1 MSVAGE
7 HLRTNKFSSCIVV
20 FLMLLCSTIGMI
32 NVDNAA
38 ASESGD
44 LSITGTVPTE
54 FSYIP
59 AYEGTFFE
67 VEVTNLDSSPS
78 NPRTISWYVCM
89 GEQVNNIC
97 ISQSIDDGKIQI
109 PFMGIGETNQFVSQ
123 QGFYP
128 NGINQTI
135 TVVYQFDEF
144 DFNPSN
150 DIVNFKLNSTLEYTD
165 FRIEKNEDILSG
177 LSNLANYD
185 GVDLLSNNTMY
196 NFTFSGFA
204 NLCTNCNMNATLG
217 WQLWNSNQSELIS
230 ENYEYTENF
239 PKYSF
244 YKSFQMNLP
253 TFEHDEDGQF
263 TLLYGIFNST
273 GNPFGDL
280 NPDNN
285 INSLAIIINTEL
297 DLSIDNL
304 YPSHNPSEQDY
315 LFGQDMVSVSISNN
329 GNSTAHNFNLDLLIS
344 SDGINYI
351 SQSCLIIKMS
361 PGQQRTCVFD
371 MPIHGNSLE
380 IQAVLPTSINNN
392 YDVNEFDNTIQEITN
407 VVVAQLSTAITI
419 TEEKEWYTDNE
430 IISIYADINPYS
442 ASPVN
447 FSWWY
452 AGIVNIG
459 YGQEIDIYTGDYG
472 LGSHNFKL
480 IVSDAVG
487 NTESIYFSIL
497 VYSEISIQNFPYYE
511 ASATSPSNT
520 VVIEHGFSLPVVG
533 EDYNIGGA
541 RTPLMLYQFDL
552 IDTSTNQS
560 IFDGQNW
567 LDVELDLYES
577 LPNNVDFST
586 LDFRKLDS
594 LNDLSWEYLNP
605 DNYGYLNQTNMY
617 IRLYEPTTFLV
628 IGNIG
633 EPNIEAL
640 NFSVDLISSGN
651 FELNWDPHGDIES
664 DYILGWNIHQ
674 RIVPDFGGT
683 IFQSPKQ
690 DYNELVWNDLV
701 LDSFRTFV
709 PLSESVWQDLITV
722 PDGFCS
728 SYAIIPVDRTG
739 QTYNHLANVSMENG
753 TATFVC
759 GDSNP
764 PSTSVI
770 NMQNNWKFTND
781 TSCYDILKDWNL
793 CYEVTISWIWPE
805 GEVDE
810 TWNLYRVEQNP
821 NGMDLA
827 LLQPILS
834 GISYVAGESFQFTQ
848 NGIDDETI
856 RPMKTY
862 YYVLTPV
869 DQYGNERTVAIYPSA
884 NVERVHIENDWW
896 AYNQHVIP
904 EPEPEPEPPLNSEWL
919 GNFSDSL
926 DQQEFQTAGIVTLV
940 TLCLGVIMLA
950 FISKRLKRLKRV
962 IGARNRRLAANSMA
976 DEFDEFFE

>member
-1 MSVAGE
+1 MEVAGE
-7 HLRTNKFSSCIVV
+7 HLRTKKFSSVIVV
-20 FLMLLCSTIGMI
+20 FVMLLSSMVGVMS
-32 NVDNAA
+32 VDNVA
-38 ASESGD
+38 ASTSGN
-44 LSITGTVPTE
+44 LSIAGTNPSE

-59 AYEGTFFE
+59 AYEPTFFE
-67 VEVTNLDSSPS
+67 VEVTNLDSNPS
-78 NPRTISWYVCM
+78 EPRTISWYVCI
-89 GEQVNNIC
+89 GEEVTNIC
-97 ISQSIDDGKIQI
+97 ISQSIDDGDIDI
-109 PFMGIGETNQFVSQ
+109 PVMGIGETNHFASQ
-123 QGFYP
+123 SGFYP

-150 DIVNFKLNSTLEYTD
+150 DVINFKLNSTLEYTD
-165 FRIEKNEDILSG
+165 FRIETNDNIISSV
-177 LSNLANYD
+177 SNLANYN
-185 GVDLLSNNTMY
+185 GVDLLSNNTAY

-204 NLCTNCNMNATLG
+204 NLCASCNLNATLG
-217 WQLWNSNQSELIS
+217 WQLWNSNQSEMITEL
-230 ENYEYTENF
+230 YEFTENF
-239 PKYSF
+239 PKFSF
-244 YKSFQMNLP
+244 YKSFDMTLP
-253 TFEHDEDGQF
+253 TFQHDTDGEYV
-263 TLLYGIFNST
+263 LLYGIFNST
-273 GNPFGDL
+273 GNPFNDL
-280 NPDNN
+280 NPSNN
-285 INSLAIIINTEL
+285 VNSITVIIDTEL

-315 LFGQDMVSVSISNN
+315 LYGQDMVSVMISNN
-329 GNSTAHNFNLDLLIS
+329 GNTTATNFNLDLLLTD
-344 SDGINYI
+344 DGVNYI
-351 SQSCLIIKMS
+351 SQSCQIASLA
-361 PGQQRTCVFD
+361 PNQQRTCVFD
-371 MPIHGNSLE
+371 MPIHGNSIE
-380 IQAVLPTSINNN
+380 IQAVLPTFINNN
-392 YDVNEFDNTIQEITN
+392 FDSNELDNVIEEIAD
-407 VVVAQLSTAITI
+407 VVVAQLASSISI
-419 TEEKEWYTDNE
+419 SEEKEWYTDNE
-430 IISIYADINPYS
+430 IITVSAEINPFS

-452 AGIVNIG
+452 SGIVNIDF
-459 YGQEIDIYTGDYG
+459 GQQIDINTADYG
-472 LGSHNFKL
+472 LGSHTFKL
-480 IVSDAVG
+480 VTSDSLG
-487 NTESIYFSIL
+487 NSEIIYFSIL
-497 VYSEISIQNFPYYE
+497 VFSEISIQNYPFYE

-520 VVIEHGFSLPVVG
+520 VEIEHAFTLPTIG
-533 EDYNIGGA
+533 ENYNIGGN
-541 RTPLMLYQFDL
+541 RIPLMLYQFDL
-552 IDTSTNQS
+552 IDTINDQS

-567 LDVELDLYES
+567 LDVELNLYES
-577 LPNNVDFST
+577 LPNTVDFST
-586 LDFRKLDS
+586 IDLRKLDS
-594 LNDLSWEYLNP
+594 VNDLDWEYFNAE
-605 DNYGYLNQTNMY
+605 NYGYQNQTSMY
-617 IRLYEPTTFLV
+617 ARLYEPTTILV
-628 IGNIG
+628 IGEIG
-633 EPNIEAL
+633 EPVIEAV
-640 NFSVDLISSGN
+640 NFSVELISSGN
-651 FELNWDPHGDIES
+651 FELNWEPYGDTDS

-674 RIVPDFGGT
+674 RIVPEFGGT
-683 IFQSPKQ
+683 IFQSPQQ
-690 DYNELVWNDLV
+690 DYNELVWEDLV

-709 PLSESVWQDLITV
+709 PLSETSWQDLLTV

-739 QTYNHLANVSMENG
+739 QTYNHLANVSMDNG

-764 PSTSVI
+764 PSTSII
-770 NMQNNWKFTND
+770 NMQNSWRFTND
-781 TSCYDILKDWNL
+781 TACYDILKDWNL

-848 NGIDDETI
+848 NGIDDDTI

-862 YYVLTPV
+862 YYILTPT

>member
-7 HLRTNKFSSCIVV
+7 HLRTNKFSSVIVV
-20 FLMLLCSTIGMI
+20 LVMLLSSTLGLI
-32 NVDNAA
+32 NLDNAA
-38 ASESGD
+38 ASTSGN
-44 LSITGTVPTE
+44 LSITGTSPAE

-59 AYEGTFFE
+59 GYEPTYFE
-67 VEVTNLDSSPS
+67 VEVTNLDSNPS
-78 NPRTISWYVCM
+78 EPRTISWYVCI
-89 GEQVNNIC
+89 GEQVTNVC
-97 ISQSIDDGKIQI
+97 ISQNIDDGDIEV
-109 PFMGIGETNQFVSQ
+109 PFMAVGETNQFVSQ
-123 QGFYP
+123 RGFYP

-150 DIVNFKLNSTLEYTD
+150 DVINFKLNSTLEYTD
-165 FRIEKNEDILSG
+165 FKIETDDNIISSV
-177 LSNLANYD
+177 SNLANYD
-185 GVDLLSNNTMY
+185 GVDLLSNNTAY
-196 NFTFSGFA
+196 NFTFNAFA
-204 NLCTNCNMNATLG
+204 NLCAGCNLNATLG
-217 WQLWNSNQSELIS
+217 WQLWNHNESEMIS
-230 ENYEYTENF
+230 EYYEFTENF
-239 PKYSF
+239 PKFSF
-244 YKSFQMNLP
+244 YKSFQMQLP
-253 TFEHDEDGQF
+253 TFQHNEDGDF
-263 TLLYGIFNST
+263 VLHYGIFNST
-273 GNPFGDL
+273 GTPFSDL
-280 NPDNN
+280 NSQNN
-285 INSLAIIINTEL
+285 INSIAIVINTEL

-304 YPSHNPSEQDY
+304 YPSHNPSQADY
-315 LFGQDMVSVSISNN
+315 LFGQDMVSVSITNN
-329 GNSTAHNFNLDLLIS
+329 GNTTATGFSLDLLVS
-344 SDGINYI
+344 SDGVNYV
-351 SQSCLIIKMS
+351 SQSCYIVALI
-361 PGQQRTCVFD
+361 PNQQRTCVFD
-371 MPIHGNSLE
+371 MPIHGDSLD

-392 YDVNEFDNTIQEITN
+392 YDVNELDNILQETAN
-407 VVVAQLSTAITI
+407 VVVAQLSATI
-419 TEEKEWYTDNE
+419 SISEEKEWYTDNE
-430 IISIYADINPYS
+430 IISISAGINPYS
-442 ASPVN
+442 AGPVN

-452 AGIVNIG
+452 SGIVNID
-459 YGQEIDIYTGDYG
+459 YGQEIDLYTGDYG

-480 IVSDAVG
+480 VVSDAVG
-487 NTESIYFSIL
+487 NSETIYFSIL
-497 VYSEISIQNFPYYE
+497 VYSEISIENYPYYA

-520 VVIEHGFSLPVVG
+520 VEIEHAFTLPTIR
-533 EDYNIGGA
+533 EDYNIGGD
-541 RTPLMLYQFDL
+541 RIPLMLYEFDL
-552 IDTSTNQS
+552 VDTTNDQS

-567 LDVELDLYES
+567 LDVELNLYES
-577 LPNNVDFST
+577 LPNNVDFTSI
-586 LDFRKLDS
+586 DFRKLSS
-594 LNDLSWEYLNP
+594 LNDLEWEYFNSE
-605 DNYGYLNQTNMY
+605 NYGYLNQTSMFVR
-617 IRLYEPTTFLV
+617 IYEPTTILV
-628 IGNIG
+628 IGDIG

-640 NFSVDLISSGN
+640 NFSVELISSGN
-651 FELNWDPHGDIES
+651 FELNWDPYGDFES

-683 IFQSPKQ
+683 IFQSPQQ

-770 NMQNNWKFTND
+770 NMQNNWRFTND
-781 TSCYDILKDWNL
+781 TACYDILKDWNL
-793 CYEVTISWIWPE
+793 CYEVTISWIWPD
-805 GEVDE
+805 GEEDE
-810 TWNLYRVEQNP
+810 TWNLYRLEQNP

-834 GISYVAGESFQFTQ
+834 EISYVPGESFQFSQ
-848 NGIDDETI
+848 NGIDDDSI

-904 EPEPEPEPPLNSEWL
+904 EPEPEPEPPLNNEWL

-926 DQQEFQTAGIVTLV
+926 DQQEFQTAGIVTLI
-940 TLCLGVIMLA
+940 TLCFGVIMLA

-962 IGARNRRLAANSMA
+962 ISARNRRLAANSMA
-976 DEFDEFFE
+976 SEFDEFFE

>member
-1 MSVAGE
+1 MEVAGE
-7 HLRTNKFSSCIVV
+7 HLRTRKFSSVIVV
-20 FLMLLCSTIGMI
+20 FVMLLSSIVGLM
-32 NVDNAA
+32 NVDNAT
-38 ASESGD
+38 ASTSGN
-44 LSITGTVPTE
+44 LSISGTNPSE

-59 AYEGTFFE
+59 AYEPTYFE
-67 VEVTNLDSSPS
+67 AEVTNLDSKSS
-78 NPRTISWYVCM
+78 DPRTISWYVCI
-89 GEQVNNIC
+89 GEQVTNVC
-97 ISQSIDDGKIQI
+97 ISQKIDEGDIDV
-109 PFMGIGETNQFVSQ
+109 PFMAIGETNKFTSQ
-123 QGFYP
+123 DPFYP

-150 DIVNFKLNSTLEYTD
+150 DVVNFKLNSTLEYTD
-165 FRIEKNEDILSG
+165 FKIETNENIISSI
-177 LSNLANYD
+177 SNLANYN
-185 GVDLLSNNTMY
+185 GVDLLSNDTGY
-196 NFTFSGFA
+196 NFTFNAFA
-204 NLCTNCNMNATLG
+204 NLCASCNLNATLG
-217 WQLWNSNQSELIS
+217 WQLWNSNESEMIAEL
-230 ENYEYTENF
+230 YEFTENF
-239 PKYSF
+239 PKFSF
-244 YKSFQMNLP
+244 YKSFQMKLP
-253 TFEHDEDGQF
+253 TFQHDEDGTF
-263 TLLYGIFNST
+263 VLKYGIFNST
-273 GNPFGDL
+273 GDPYSDL
-280 NPDNN
+280 NSQNN
-285 INSLAIIINTEL
+285 INSITIIIDTEL
-297 DLSIDNL
+297 DLSIDYL

-315 LFGQDMVSVSISNN
+315 LFGQDMVSVIISNN
-329 GNSTAHNFNLDLLIS
+329 GNTTAIDFDLDLLV
-344 SDGINYI
+344 SDDGVNYI
-351 SQSCLIIKMS
+351 SQSCSIASLA
-361 PGQQRTCVFD
+361 PNQQRTCVFD
-371 MPIHGNSLE
+371 MPIHGNSIE
-380 IQAVLPTSINNN
+380 IQAVLPTSLNNN
-392 YDVNEFDNTIQEITN
+392 HDVNELDNIIQEISN
-407 VVVAQLSTAITI
+407 VVVAQLSTTI
-419 TEEKEWYTDNE
+419 SISEVKEWYTDNE
-430 IISIYADINPYS
+430 YITVNAGINPYS
-442 ASPVN
+442 AGPVN

-452 AGIVNIG
+452 SGIVNID
-459 YGQEIDIYTGDYG
+459 YGQDISIYTGDYG

-480 IVSDAVG
+480 VVSDAVG
-487 NTESIYFSIL
+487 NIETIYFSIL
-497 VYSEISIQNFPYYE
+497 IYSEISIQNYPYYE

-520 VVIEHGFSLPVVG
+520 VEIEHGSTLPTIR
-533 EDYNIGGA
+533 ENYNIGGD
-541 RTPLMLYQFDL
+541 RIPLMLYQFDL
-552 IDTSTNQS
+552 VDTTSDQS

-567 LDVELDLYES
+567 LDVELNLYES
-577 LPNNVDFST
+577 LPNTVDFST
-586 LDFRKLDS
+586 IDLRKLDS
-594 LNDLSWEYLNP
+594 VNDLDWEYFNAE
-605 DNYGYLNQTNMY
+605 NYGYQNQTSMY
-617 IRLYEPTTFLV
+617 ARLYEPTTILV
-628 IGNIG
+628 IGEIG
-633 EPNIEAL
+633 EPVIEAV
-640 NFSVDLISSGN
+640 NFSVELISSGN
-651 FELNWDPHGDIES
+651 FELNWEPYGNTDS

-674 RIVPDFGGT
+674 RIVPEFGGT
-683 IFQSPKQ
+683 IFQSPQQ
-690 DYNELVWNDLV
+690 DYNELVWEDLV

-709 PLSESVWQDLITV
+709 PLSETSWQDLLTV

-739 QTYNHLANVSMENG
+739 QTYNHLANVSMDNG

-764 PSTSVI
+764 PSTSII
-770 NMQNNWKFTND
+770 NMQNSWRFTND
-781 TSCYDILKDWNL
+781 TACYDILKDWNL

-848 NGIDDETI
+848 NGIDDDTI

-862 YYVLTPV
+862 YYILTPT

>member
-7 HLRTNKFSSCIVV
+7 HLRTNKFSSVIVV
-20 FLMLLCSTIGMI
+20 LVMLLSSTLGLI
-32 NVDNAA
+32 NLDNAA
-38 ASESGD
+38 ASTSGN
-44 LSITGTVPTE
+44 LSITGTSPAE

-59 AYEGTFFE
+59 GYEPTYFE
-67 VEVTNLDSSPS
+67 VEVTNLDSNPS
-78 NPRTISWYVCM
+78 EPRTISWFVCI
-89 GEQVNNIC
+89 GEQVTNVC
-97 ISQSIDDGKIQI
+97 ISQNIDDGDIEV
-109 PFMGIGETNQFVSQ
+109 PFMAVGETNQFVSQ
-123 QGFYP
+123 RGFYP

-150 DIVNFKLNSTLEYTD
+150 DVINFKLNSTLEYTD
-165 FRIEKNEDILSG
+165 FKIETDDNIISSV
-177 LSNLANYD
+177 SNLANYD
-185 GVDLLSNNTMY
+185 GVDLLSNNTAY
-196 NFTFSGFA
+196 NFTFNAFA
-204 NLCTNCNMNATLG
+204 NLCAGCNLNATLG
-217 WQLWNSNQSELIS
+217 WQLWNHNESEMIS
-230 ENYEYTENF
+230 EYYEFTENF
-239 PKYSF
+239 PKFSF
-244 YKSFQMNLP
+244 YKSFQMQLP
-253 TFEHDEDGQF
+253 TFQHNEDGDF
-263 TLLYGIFNST
+263 VLHYGIFNST
-273 GNPFGDL
+273 GTPFSDL
-280 NPDNN
+280 NSQNN
-285 INSLAIIINTEL
+285 INSIAIVIDTEL

-304 YPSHNPSEQDY
+304 YPSHNPSQADY

-329 GNSTAHNFNLDLLIS
+329 GNTTATGFNLDLLVS
-344 SDGINYI
+344 SDGVNYI
-351 SQSCLIIKMS
+351 SQSCYIVALI
-361 PGQQRTCVFD
+361 PNQQRTCVFD
-371 MPIHGNSLE
+371 MPIHGDSLD

-392 YDVNEFDNTIQEITN
+392 YDVNELDNILQETAN
-407 VVVAQLSTAITI
+407 VVVAQLSATI
-419 TEEKEWYTDNE
+419 SISEEKEWYTDNE
-430 IISIYADINPYS
+430 IISISAGINPYS
-442 ASPVN
+442 AGPVN

-452 AGIVNIG
+452 SGIVNID
-459 YGQEIDIYTGDYG
+459 YGQEIDLYTGDYG

-480 IVSDAVG
+480 VVSDAVG
-487 NTESIYFSIL
+487 NSETIYFSIL
-497 VYSEISIQNFPYYE
+497 IYSEISIENYPYYT

-520 VVIEHGFSLPVVG
+520 VEIEHAFTLPTIR
-533 EDYNIGGA
+533 EDYNIGGD
-541 RTPLMLYQFDL
+541 RIPLMLYEFDL
-552 IDTSTNQS
+552 VDTTNDQS

-567 LDVELDLYES
+567 LDVELNLYES
-577 LPNNVDFST
+577 LPNNVDFTSI
-586 LDFRKLDS
+586 DFRKLSS
-594 LNDLSWEYLNP
+594 LNDLEWEYFNSE
-605 DNYGYLNQTNMY
+605 NYGYLNQTSMFVR
-617 IRLYEPTTFLV
+617 IYEPTTILV
-628 IGNIG
+628 IGEIG

-640 NFSVDLISSGN
+640 NFSVELISSGN
-651 FELNWDPHGDIES
+651 FELNWDPYGDVES

-683 IFQSPKQ
+683 IFQSPQQ

-770 NMQNNWKFTND
+770 NMQNNWRFTND
-781 TSCYDILKDWNL
+781 TACYDILKDWNL
-793 CYEVTISWIWPE
+793 CYEVTISWIWPD
-805 GEVDE
+805 GEENE
-810 TWNLYRVEQNP
+810 TWNLYRLEQNP
-821 NGMDLA
+821 NGMDLT

-834 GISYVAGESFQFTQ
+834 EISYVPGESFQFSQ
-848 NGIDDETI
+848 NGIDDDSI

-904 EPEPEPEPPLNSEWL
+904 EPEPEPEPPLNNEWL

-926 DQQEFQTAGIVTLV
+926 DQQEFQTAGIVTLI
-940 TLCLGVIMLA
+940 TLCFGVIMLA

-962 IGARNRRLAANSMA
+962 ISARNRRLAANSMA
-976 DEFDEFFE
+976 SEFDEFFE